1 MNHLILSIFITEF
14 KNYISWVQPL
24 SYVKELLFF
33 LIKYMV
39 SNANAEDI
47 FYPSKQHKKTIACGI
62 FSIICS
68 MMSTGIT

>member
-1 MNHLILSIFITEF
+1 MSFFFKLSII
-14 KNYISWVQPL
+14 
-24 SYVKELLFF
+24 
-33 LIKYMV
+33 V

-47 FYPSKQHKKTIACGI
+47 FYSSKQQHKKTIACSI